1 MNKTPSKISQSPS
14 FLSKEHLF
22 AIISLLRPH
31 QYYKNVLIFFGLF
44 FSRSFFRLDL
54 WIPILM
60 GFIAL
65 CFTSSLNYIIN
76 DLRDREKD
84 QHHPEK
90 SSRPLPSGR
99 ISVNEAILLFIVLL
113 IIIIL
118 VILFIPVTTEMIE
131 LFTDDSLEAGIIQS
145 AEIINASKMAFFLV
159 LLGMFLTSQMYSL
172 LLKQIVFADI
182 VTISLNYVWRAI
194 AGAVLISVS
203 VSPWLIIL
211 CFTTAMMLSLA
222 KRQGNLALLGEEAAK
237 HKAVFSFYTPEL
249 LNQSLATVTAIEILA
264 IFIYLIERHPNETVF
279 IVMALPLI
287 TFSVF
292 RFLFLVSQNSVAGR
306 RAEKLFFDRQLI
318 FAGMVLV
325 FLFFM
330 AIYFPNFLDTLMG
343 IPDPT

>member
-1 MNKTPSKISQSPS
+1 MSQSPVNKS
-14 FLSKEHLF
+14 QSSSSLTKDHFL

-54 WIPILM
+54 WIPVLM

-84 QHHPEK
+84 KHHPEK
-90 SSRPLPSGR
+90 SSRPLPSGK
-99 ISVNEAILLFIVLL
+99 ISVNEALLLFILLLIVTLL
-113 IIIIL
+113 IIL
-118 VILFIPVTTEMIE
+118 SIPVTTEMIE
-131 LFTDDSLEAGIIQS
+131 LFVPDSSDIGITQS

-159 LLGMFLTSQMYSL
+159 LVGMFVTSQLYSL

-211 CFTTAMMLSLA
+211 CFITAMMLSLA
-222 KRQGNLALLGEEAAK
+222 KRQGNLALLGEEAKK
-237 HKAVFSFYTPEL
+237 HKAVFSFYTSDL

-264 IFIYLIERHPNETVF
+264 IFIYLIERHPKETVF

-292 RFLFLVSQNSVAGR
+292 RFLFLVSQNNIAGR
-306 RAEKLFFDRQLI
+306 RAEKLFLDKQLI
-318 FAGMVLV
+318 FAGMILV

-330 AIYFPNFLDTLMG
+330 AIYFPNLLDTIMG